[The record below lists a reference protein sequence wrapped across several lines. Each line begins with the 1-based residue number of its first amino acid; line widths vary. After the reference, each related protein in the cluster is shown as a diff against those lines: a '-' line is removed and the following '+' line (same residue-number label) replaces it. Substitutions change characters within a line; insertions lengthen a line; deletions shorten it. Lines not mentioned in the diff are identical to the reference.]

1 MLCYLKSGPPLVTSS
16 GYERLINILVD
27 PVRLRVG
34 PHHKISNLQCYR
46 RTRLDYRRTPRKGW
60 IPPHTGPSSKIA
72 YLCRRST
79 TCLLEENDTK
89 VTIPWYINVKYGVSV
104 CVCAFF
110 PFILGVMT
118 VGRTSRG
125 YTGGRSHE
133 IAQPPSFRGA
143 CLDFSREKDSAVPFP
158 RRS

>member
-1 MLCYLKSGPPLVTSS
+1 MKPARQLAGVHCYGGGVEINGGLTMLCYLKSGPPLVTSS

-104 CVCAFF
+104 CVCV
-110 PFILGVMT
+110 LS
-118 VGRTSRG
+118 SRLFWA
-125 YTGGRSHE
+125 S
-133 IAQPPSFRGA
+133 
-143 CLDFSREKDSAVPFP
+143 
-158 RRS
+158 

>member
-1 MLCYLKSGPPLVTSS
+1 MITSS
-16 GYERLINILVD
+16 GYERLINMLVD

-60 IPPHTGPSSKIA
+60 IPQHTGPSSKIL

-79 TCLLEENDTK
+79 TYLLEENDTK
-89 VTIPWYINVKYGVSV
+89 LRYLGILMSSIACLCV

-110 PFILGVMT
+110 PYIMGVMI

-125 YTGGRSHE
+125 HTGGRSHR
-133 IAQPPSFRGA
+133 IAQPPSFCGA
-143 CLDFSREKDSAVPFP
+143 CLDFSREKDAAVPFP
-158 RRS
+158 RLS